1 MTELLRLADKDF
13 KAVDIKKLQRAILN
27 TLETKEIQNTLEIKK
42 KLNKEIKKNKEEW
55 SGNVRTEK
63 YNNWD

>member
-42 KLNKEIKKNKEEW
+42 KLNKEIKKNKEE
-55 SGNVRTEK
+55 
-63 YNNWD
+63 